1 MWTRAEL
8 KERAKAAFMK
18 NYWVCVAAAFILSLL
33 VGGSSGGSSSGSS
46 IDTSEDSSIMSMF
59 EDDSD
64 DIFDDDYDDDDSY
77 SVEADDAGAI
87 FGIVGIVV
95 VGILLVVIVIA
106 AVFGIFVSNVVEVG
120 GCSFF
125 TKNATSENTSLKE
138 LFSGFMNGNYMKNVS
153 VQFFRGLYTFLWS
166 LLFIIPGIVKS
177 YEYMMI
183 PYILADNPNIS
194 KEDAFALSKRM
205 MDGHKWNTFVLELS
219 FIGWAFVTVI
229 SCGMAGIFY
238 VEPYMQATY
247 AELYLKLKSNVMPSQ
262 PVDYYANPWDNAQV
276 Y

>member
-33 VGGSSGGSSSGSS
+33 VSGSSGGSSSGSS
-46 IDTSEDSSIMSMF
+46 IDKSEDSSITSIF

-64 DIFDDDYDDDDSY
+64 DIFDDDYDNSY
-77 SVEADDAGAI
+77 SVEADDATAI
-87 FGIVGIVV
+87 LGIVGIVV
-95 VGILLVVIVIA
+95 IGILLVVIVIA
-106 AVFGIFVSNVVEVG
+106 AIFGIFVSNVVEVG

-125 TKNATSENTSLKE
+125 TKNATNENTSLKE

-219 FIGWAFVTVI
+219 FIGWNILAAVF
-229 SCGMAGIFY
+229 CGIPGIFY